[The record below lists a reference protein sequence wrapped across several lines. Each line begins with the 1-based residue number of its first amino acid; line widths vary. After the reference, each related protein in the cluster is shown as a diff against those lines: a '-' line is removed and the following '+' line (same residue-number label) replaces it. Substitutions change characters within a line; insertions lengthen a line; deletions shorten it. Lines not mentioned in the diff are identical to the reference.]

1 MCLGLE
7 ASTTKYQ
14 DSGSKFQVGTCGYGV
29 PEQERDRDL
38 LSQKES
44 KEAASGFKDLDLVV
58 WVKTGVQKLSLAS
71 GTRKTVLRSRVYSC
85 KFPGLGYPPAI
96 RSGSGAWEI
105 PGRSLQ
111 LWVGGIR
118 VTRPKDNWP
127 GVRSYGRHC
136 RGRNLGSPTVN
147 GDDRV
152 PGWETPGP

>member
-14 DSGSKFQVGTCGYGV
+14 DSGSKLQVGTCGYEV

-71 GTRKTVLRSRVYSC
+71 GTRKAVLRSRVYSW
-85 KFPGLGYPPAI
+85 KFPGLGYPHYKVRVWGLGNPWSESPAVG
-96 RSGSGAWEI
+96 RGHQSYTSKRQLARGS
-105 PGRSLQ
+105 Q
-111 LWVGGIR
+111 L
-118 VTRPKDNWP
+118 
-127 GVRSYGRHC
+127 
-136 RGRNLGSPTVN
+136 
-147 GDDRV
+147 
-152 PGWETPGP
+152 